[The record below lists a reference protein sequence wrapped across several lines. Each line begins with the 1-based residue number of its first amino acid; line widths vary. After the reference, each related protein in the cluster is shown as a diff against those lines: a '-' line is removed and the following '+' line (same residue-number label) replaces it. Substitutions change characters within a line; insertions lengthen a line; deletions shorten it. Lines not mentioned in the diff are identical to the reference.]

1 MKKVLIPTK
10 LDKVVSEILSAKGFT
25 VVQDMETPFLDL
37 AKANPDTEALII
49 RSEKVTPEIMDV
61 LPSLKLVVRAGA
73 GYDNVDIKFRNVK
86 NEKGETVKLTN
97 GTYSYL
103 LSCKDQNVRRAA
115 FRSMLILVRLKQ
127 NANLCV

>member
-49 RSEKVTPEIMDV
+49 RSENMQ
-61 LPSLKLVVRAGA
+61 
-73 GYDNVDIKFRNVK
+73 IKH
-86 NEKGETVKLTN
+86 
-97 GTYSYL
+97 
-103 LSCKDQNVRRAA
+103 
-115 FRSMLILVRLKQ
+115 
-127 NANLCV
+127 